1 MHSLLSHLSGPVSVS
16 VRLCRHSTASAFA
29 QRKCIFA
36 YLKRR
41 NLLEYKHT
49 LNIQIVFKLGD
60 LVLYHCWCSLFL
72 CWILFIVARES
83 SMPSLLPPPLPLLLL
98 PPPEPM
104 ILCVCVSCVHMP
116 VYIFELPAKCYRIV
130 KSQ

>member
-16 VRLCRHSTASAFA
+16 VCLCRHTTASAFA
-29 QRKCIFA
+29 QCKCIFA

-49 LNIQIVFKLGD
+49 LNIQIVFKLGGFGTLSLLVFFV
-60 LVLYHCWCSLFL
+60 LVLDFVHCGT
-72 CWILFIVARES
+72 WIFNAIATATAVIVAASRANDTR
-83 SMPSLLPPPLPLLLL
+83 
-98 PPPEPM
+98 
-104 ILCVCVSCVHMP
+104 CVSCVHMP